1 MSTDLVITT
10 RVKDGSGDYETLA
23 SRTFTYTEKREFQQI
38 VNGADEVLWDA
49 AASGSL
55 ADFDV
60 FVLSADQPVD
70 VELTIGNGEA
80 TEELVSLRLAKNVAL
95 VLGSDDAY
103 RAHGA
108 SNVWAGSLDVID
120 LVRVLEFNAVDA
132 TVTLSLY
139 T

>member
-1 MSTDLVITT
+1 MSTDLTIDVRI
-10 RVKDGSGDYETLA
+10 KDGSADYVTRS

-38 VNGADEVLWDA
+38 VNNAAEALWDA

-60 FVLSADQPVD
+60 LVLSSDQPVE
-70 VELTIGNGEA
+70 VEMTINQGDGN
-80 TEELVSLRLAKNVAL
+80 EELNSFRLAKNVAL
-95 VLGSDDAY
+95 VLGADDAFY
-103 RAHGA
+103 NHSANDAFG
-108 SNVWAGSLDVID
+108 GTLDVID
-120 LVRVLEFNAVDA
+120 LIRVKETNSVDA